1 MTKVIFVF
9 TGVFVGAVV
18 YELIARANSGLT
30 KKAEDIARKKIDGI
44 SSESHPSFQ
53 LSKNSKA
60 SKLLGT
66 QNRLTNAD

>member
-18 YELIARANSGLT
+18 YELITRANSGLT

-44 SSESHPSFQ
+44 SSESHDS
-53 LSKNSKA
+53 S
-60 SKLLGT
+60 
-66 QNRLTNAD
+66 